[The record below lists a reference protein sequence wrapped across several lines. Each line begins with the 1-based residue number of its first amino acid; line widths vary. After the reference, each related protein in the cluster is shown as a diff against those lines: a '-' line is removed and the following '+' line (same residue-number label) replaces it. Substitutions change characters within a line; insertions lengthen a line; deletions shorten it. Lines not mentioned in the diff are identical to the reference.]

1 MATRVVDNLLI
12 ENARLIFRNF
22 AGEETQFNRKGNRNF
37 GVIIEDPKMAE
48 KLSNDGWNVK
58 ELRPRD
64 DQDEIRHWIPVSVNF
79 DSFSPPKIFMLTG
92 KTRTELDDETA
103 GELDHAIL
111 KNVDLTLRP
120 YNWEV
125 NGKTGVKAYL
135 KNLYATIEEDEL
147 DKKYRDFGDSFKA
160 EPVVADDDDDLPF

>member
-1 MATRVVDNLLI
+1 MAKVIGNLLI

-37 GVIIEDPKMAE
+37 GVIIDDPEEAE
-48 KLSNDGWNVK
+48 KLRNDGWNVK
-58 ELRPRD
+58 ELKPRD
-64 DQDEIRHWIPVSVNF
+64 DQEEVRHWIPVSVNF
-79 DSFSPPKIFMLTG
+79 DSFAPPKIFMLTDRV
-92 KTRTELDDETA
+92 RTELDEDLV

-135 KNLYATIEEDEL
+135 KNLYATIEEDAL
-147 DKKYRDFGDSFKA
+147 DKKYRDFSDMPEAKA
-160 EPVVADDDDDLPF
+160 PIATDDYDDLPF